1 MLSEYLINKIAEETK
16 DKIRTAEID
25 IDGRTEEVAILKKEI
40 KGNLLKVFVS
50 SSNDKGNITDIR
62 LLDREGHVLI
72 SKPKEMVKTVGYAI
86 VSSFYIRF
94 VEEELEDPVN
104 IFELRKESSSEIQE

>member
-25 IDGRTEEVAILKKEI
+25 IDGRTEEASILKKEV

-50 SSNDKGNITDIR
+50 SSSDKGNITDIR
-62 LLDREGHVLI
+62 LLDKEGHVLI
-72 SKPKEMVKTVGYAI
+72 SKPKERVKTIGYAI

-94 VEEELEDPVN
+94 VEEEMEDPVS
-104 IFELRKESSSEIQE
+104 IFELRKEESSEV